1 MRMDLPDTDRE
12 NEEIHMQEIVIHNWD
27 ELQKAIFDDV
37 WDEKVMRYRDNCV
50 YRGAADQK
58 WDLVP
63 SLNRVCAHDLSL
75 ESHVFRQFRKYGY
88 AELAEY
94 SGFWS
99 LLPVAQHHGL
109 PTRLLDWTYSPM
121 VAAHFATED
130 TEYYDRDGVI
140 WQLDLRRFKAQLPEI
155 LRMKL
160 RESDSNIFTI
170 GMLEKLIPDFDW
182 MKTLS
187 DEPYAVFFEPSSM
200 IDRIVNQYALFSV
213 MSDSSVLLSDWIKEK
228 NIECKR
234 IIIPKEVKL
243 EIRDKLDYINISE
256 RMIYP
261 GLDGV
266 CKWITRRYAAL
277 GPMYNRKPQE
287 QREKE

>member
-1 MRMDLPDTDRE
+1 
-12 NEEIHMQEIVIHNWD
+12 MQEIVIHSWD
-27 ELQKAIFDDV
+27 ELQKAVFDDV

-50 YRGAADQK
+50 YRGAADQQ

-140 WQLDLRRFKAQLPEI
+140 WQLDLKQFKEQLPEI
-155 LRMKL
+155 LRMQL

-228 NIECKR
+228 NIDGKK

-277 GPMYNRKPQE
+277 GPMYNTKPMD
-287 QREKE
+287 QRGKE

>member
-1 MRMDLPDTDRE
+1 
-12 NEEIHMQEIVIHNWD
+12 MQEVIIHSWD
-27 ELQKAIFDDV
+27 ELQKAVFDDV

-50 YRGAADQK
+50 YRGAADEK

-130 TEYYDRDGVI
+130 TEFYDRDGVI
-140 WQLDLRRFKAQLPEI
+140 WQLDLKQFKAQLPEL

-228 NIECKR
+228 KIESKR
-234 IIIPKEVKL
+234 IIIPKKVKL

-277 GPMYNRKPQE
+277 GPKYNQKMIEHRGE
-287 QREKE
+287 E

>member
-1 MRMDLPDTDRE
+1 
-12 NEEIHMQEIVIHNWD
+12 MQEIVIQSWE
-27 ELQKAIFDDV
+27 ELQRAVFDDV
-37 WDEKVMRYRDNCV
+37 WDEKVQRYRDNRI

-88 AELAEY
+88 TELAEY

-121 VAAHFATED
+121 VAAHFATENTD
-130 TEYYDRDGVI
+130 YYDRDGVI
-140 WQLDLRRFKAQLPEI
+140 WCLDVSDFKSQMPEELQI
-155 LRMKL
+155 KL
-160 RESDSNIFTI
+160 RETGSNIFTI
-170 GMLEKLIPDFDW
+170 GMLEKLVPSFDW
-182 MKTLS
+182 MKTLQK
-187 DEPYAVFFEPSSM
+187 EPYALFFEPSSM

-213 MSDSSVLLSDWIKEK
+213 VSDPSVLLSELIEK
-228 NIECKR
+228 NRIHCRK

-266 CKWITRRYAAL
+266 CRWITRRYAAL
-277 GPMYNRKPQE
+277 GPQYNRKRQDDAPTSLE
-287 QREKE
+287 

>member
-1 MRMDLPDTDRE
+1 
-12 NEEIHMQEIVIHNWD
+12 MQENVIHNWD

>member
-1 MRMDLPDTDRE
+1 
-12 NEEIHMQEIVIHNWD
+12 MQEIIIRDWD
-27 ELQKAIFDDV
+27 ALQRAVFDDV
-37 WDEKVMRYRDNCV
+37 WDPRVSRYRDSRI
-50 YRGAADQK
+50 YRGAADQS
-58 WDLVP
+58 WELIP

-75 ESHVFRQFRKYGY
+75 EAHVFRQFRKYGFT
-88 AELAEY
+88 ELAGY

-130 TEYYDRDGVI
+130 TDLYDRDGVI
-140 WQLDLRRFKAQLPEI
+140 WSLDLTDFRQHLPAV
-155 LRMKL
+155 LDNKL
-160 RESDSNIFTI
+160 RQKGSNIFTI
-170 GMLEKLIPDFDW
+170 DMLEKLAPNFEA
-182 MKTLS
+182 MQGLS
-187 DEPYAVFFEPSSM
+187 DEPYALFFEPSSM

-213 MSDSSVLLSDWIKEK
+213 VSDSSVLISDLIRKHDIRCTK
-228 NIECKR
+228 

-266 CKWITRRYAAL
+266 CRWITRRYAAL
-277 GPMYNRKPQE
+277 GPRYNRRCAQE
-287 QREKE
+287 ERGE

>member
-1 MRMDLPDTDRE
+1 
-12 NEEIHMQEIVIHNWD
+12 MQEIVIHNWD
-27 ELQKAIFDDV
+27 ELQKAVFADV
-37 WDEKVMRYRDNCV
+37 WDEKVMRYRNNCV
-50 YRGAADQK
+50 FRGAADVK

-88 AELAEY
+88 AELADY

-140 WQLDLRRFKAQLPEI
+140 WQLDLKQFKAPLPE
-155 LRMKL
+155 LLQMKL

-170 GMLEKLIPDFDW
+170 GMLEKLIPDF
-182 MKTLS
+182 
-187 DEPYAVFFEPSSM
+187 
-200 IDRIVNQYALFSV
+200 
-213 MSDSSVLLSDWIKEK
+213 IKEGDQST
-228 NIECKR
+228 EF
-234 IIIPKEVKL
+234 L
-243 EIRDKLDYINISE
+243 ENTITNEASDILVYEN
-256 RMIYP
+256 
-261 GLDGV
+261 DGTV
-266 CKWITRRYAAL
+266 VGFILLQAKTR
-277 GPMYNRKPQE
+277 PDFE
-287 QREKE
+287 FI

>member
-1 MRMDLPDTDRE
+1 
-12 NEEIHMQEIVIHNWD
+12 MQEVIIHSWD
-27 ELQKAIFDDV
+27 ELQKAVFDDV

-50 YRGAADQK
+50 YRGAADEK

-130 TEYYDRDGVI
+130 TEFYDRDGVI
-140 WQLDLRRFKAQLPEI
+140 WQLDLKQFKAQLPEL

-228 NIECKR
+228 KIESKR

-277 GPMYNRKPQE
+277 GPKYNQKMIEHRGE
-287 QREKE
+287 E

>member
-1 MRMDLPDTDRE
+1 
-12 NEEIHMQEIVIHNWD
+12 MQEIVIHNWD
-27 ELQKAIFDDV
+27 ELQKAVFADV
-37 WDEKVMRYRDNCV
+37 WDEKVMRYRNNCV
-50 YRGAADQK
+50 FRGAADVK

-88 AELAEY
+88 AELADY

-140 WQLDLRRFKAQLPEI
+140 WQLDLKQFKAQLPE
-155 LRMKL
+155 LLQMKL

-213 MSDSSVLLSDWIKEK
+213 MSDSGVLLSDWIREK
-228 NIECKR
+228 KIDSKR

-277 GPMYNRKPQE
+277 GPRYYQKNRE
-287 QREKE
+287 

>member
-1 MRMDLPDTDRE
+1 MREIIIRSWDDLQRS
-12 NEEIHMQEIVIHNWD
+12 V
-27 ELQKAIFDDV
+27 FDDV
-37 WDEKVMRYRDNCV
+37 WDPTLMRYRDSRI
-50 YRGAADQK
+50 YRGAADQA
-58 WDLVP
+58 WDLIP

-75 ESHVFRQFRKYGY
+75 ETHVFRQFRKYGY
-88 AELAEY
+88 TELAGY

-121 VAAHFATED
+121 VAAHFATEN

-140 WQLDLRRFKAQLPEI
+140 WRLDVKAFKQYMPTVLQA
-155 LRMKL
+155 KL
-160 RESDSNIFTI
+160 EETDSGIFTI
-170 GMLEKLIPDFDW
+170 GMLEKLVPSFDA
-182 MKTLS
+182 MKALS
-187 DEPYAVFFEPSSM
+187 DKPYAIFFEPSSM

-213 MSDSSVLLSDWIKEK
+213 ASDSGVLLTELIEK
-228 NIECKR
+228 NGIECTK

-266 CKWITRRYAAL
+266 CRWITRRYAAL
-277 GPMYNRKPQE
+277 GPRYNADNH
-287 QREKE
+287 RE